1 MPFKH
6 GTLRGTIQTGCL
18 VIFFVIF
25 IQASGKLIVL
35 DLVLEKLHRLGHRVV
50 LFAQMTQTLDILQV
64 LFFLNHAG
72 I

>member
-1 MPFKH
+1 M
-6 GTLRGTIQTGCL
+6 
-18 VIFFVIF
+18 IFYVIF